1 MKQLLYVCVCVC
13 MEKGKASPLYLTVI
27 LSISMQRYYEISH
40 VICNTLFFQ
49 QQNTQE
55 EEIDDVVLCAL
66 YVRYKVLNV
75 CVRKN
80 YFF

>member
-1 MKQLLYVCVCVC
+1 MKNSNL
-13 MEKGKASPLYLTVI
+13 KGKASPLYQKLFVVI
-27 LSISMQRYYEISH
+27 LSISMQGERCYEISH